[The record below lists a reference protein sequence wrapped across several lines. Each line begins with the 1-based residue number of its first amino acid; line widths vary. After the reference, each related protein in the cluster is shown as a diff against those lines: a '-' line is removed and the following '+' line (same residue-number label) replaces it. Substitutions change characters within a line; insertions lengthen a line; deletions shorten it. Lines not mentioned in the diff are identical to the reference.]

1 MYLMIMIFGTHVSN
15 DDIPSI
21 ISHLWKVLIFQVF
34 SRYKGKKRPKLLISV
49 FHQEL

>member
-21 ISHLWKVLIFQVF
+21 ISMRCYIIEIFGTHV
-34 SRYKGKKRPKLLISV
+34 
-49 FHQEL
+49 